1 MHVAIDIGG
10 TFTDAVAIDDYGIIK
25 TAKSSTTHEN
35 LTIGAINSL
44 KALKINFNQVSS
56 FVHGTTAGLNALLE
70 RRGGKVALI
79 TTKGFRDIYE
89 IGRANRPEIYN
100 FRYKRQKTLLNR
112 CDIFEIDERIGADGS
127 IIKSINKEKIIN
139 LLKESIKNKY
149 NSIAVCLLHSYRNPE
164 HEEEVY
170 SIINDEINDLPII
183 LSSHVSP
190 EWREYER
197 TSTTVVS
204 AYISPIIIK
213 YLTNLQNS
221 LKKEGI
227 NVPILIMQS
236 NGGVVSADVAKKNP
250 VQTLLSGPVG
260 GTIAGVTVFNDVK
273 YLSKNGL
280 ICMDMGGTSFDVS
293 IVIDGKAQIELDS
306 NIDGHDLL
314 APSVAIHTIGAGG
327 GSVTGFKSGKIN
339 VGPRSAGSNPGPI
352 CYDRGGTELTI
363 TDANLILGRISKK
376 LSFGNNVKLNYE
388 KTSAKMNELGK
399 KLKLSG
405 NQVAEGIIKIAD
417 GKMSNAIRELTVF
430 RGLDPR
436 DYALMAF
443 GGAGPLHTVALAE
456 ELEISTVVVPAN
468 AGVLSAWGML
478 QADYR
483 VDKSISFS
491 GLIGQLN
498 DNKIREEF
506 DRLCVK
512 SKSILAFNSETKFVH
527 EFNYSADL
535 RYLGQEYTLT
545 ISVDSLKNDW
555 QLKLRKDFDSAY
567 LIRFG
572 HCNEE
577 ETVELVNL
585 RVTLIMFKNKIN
597 KKNKIVKKSFTSK
610 TKFRYEKFWSLNQW
624 QDLPI
629 CNYEEIKLG
638 SKYEG
643 PLMVTDSSYTSYIPK
658 NWKLKLH
665 KQGHMILTKIKS

>member
-10 TFTDAVAIDDYGIIK
+10 TFTDAVAIDDNGVIK
-25 TAKSSTTHEN
+25 TAKASTTHDN
-35 LTIGAINSL
+35 LTVGAVNSL
-44 KALKINFNQVSS
+44 KALKINFDQVSS

-70 RRGGKVALI
+70 RKGGKVALI
-79 TTKGFRDIYE
+79 TTKGFKDIYE

-100 FRYKRQKTLLNR
+100 FKYKRQRTLLSR
-112 CDIFEIDERIGADGS
+112 SDIFEIDERIGPDGS
-127 IIKSINKEKIIN
+127 IIKSIKKEEITN

-149 NSIAVCLLHSYRNPE
+149 NSIAVCLLHSYKNPE
-164 HEEEVY
+164 HEEEIY
-170 SIINDEINDLPII
+170 STINNEISDIPVI

-204 AYISPIIIK
+204 AYTSPIIIK
-213 YLTNLQNS
+213 YLTNLQKS
-221 LKKEGI
+221 LKTEGI

-236 NGGVVSADVAKKNP
+236 NGGVVSAEFAKKNP

-260 GTIAGVTVFNDVK
+260 GTIAGVKIFNEIK
-273 YLSKNGL
+273 NLSKNGL

-293 IVIDGKAQIELDS
+293 IVIDGEAQIELDS

-314 APSVAIHTIGAGG
+314 SPSVAIHTIGAGG
-327 GSVTGFKSGKIN
+327 GSITDYKSGKIN
-339 VGPRSAGSNPGPI
+339 VGPRSAGSNPGPV
-352 CYDRGGTELTI
+352 CYNNGGTELTV
-363 TDANLILGRISKK
+363 TDADLVIGRISKK
-376 LSFGNNVKLNYE
+376 LSFGNNIKLDYENTSLKMKALGEKLN
-388 KTSAKMNELGK
+388 
-399 KLKLSG
+399 LSEHKI
-405 NQVAEGIIKIAD
+405 AEGIIKIAD
-417 GKMSNAIRELTVF
+417 GNMANAVRELTVF

-456 ELEISTVVVPAN
+456 ELEISTVIIPAN

-498 DNKIREEF
+498 NKHVREEL
-506 DRLCVK
+506 DQLSVK
-512 SKSILAFNSETKFVH
+512 CKSALALNSENNNVH
-527 EFNYSADL
+527 EYNFSADL

-545 ISVDSLKNDW
+545 IPIDSLKNDW
-555 QLKLRKDFDSAY
+555 QLRLRNDFDRAY

-572 HCNEE
+572 HCNDE

-585 RVTLIMFKNKIN
+585 RVTLVILKNK
-597 KKNKIVKKSFTSK
+597 KKKSYKNTVKDNTIFK
-610 TKFRYEKFWSLNQW
+610 YEKFWSSDKW
-624 QDLPI
+624 QDLAV

-638 SKYEG
+638 ASYEG
-643 PLMVTDSSYTSYIPK
+643 PLMVTDNNCTSYVPK
-658 NWKLKLH
+658 NWKLNLH
-665 KQGHMILTKIKS
+665 KQGHMILRKIKNS

>member
-10 TFTDAVAIDDYGIIK
+10 TFTDAVAIDDNGVIK
-25 TAKSSTTHEN
+25 TAKASTTHDN
-35 LTIGAINSL
+35 LTVGAVNSL
-44 KALKINFNQVSS
+44 KALKINFDQVSS

-70 RRGGKVALI
+70 RKGGKVALI
-79 TTKGFRDIYE
+79 TTKGFKDIYE

-100 FRYKRQKTLLNR
+100 FKYKRQKTLLSR
-112 CDIFEIDERIGADGS
+112 SDIFEIDERIGPDGS
-127 IIKSINKEKIIN
+127 IIMPIKKEEIIN

-149 NSIAVCLLHSYRNPE
+149 NSIAVCLLHSYKNPE
-164 HEEEVY
+164 HEEEIY
-170 SIINDEINDLPII
+170 TTINNEISDIPVI

-204 AYISPIIIK
+204 AYTSPIIIN

-221 LKKEGI
+221 LKTEGI

-236 NGGVVSADVAKKNP
+236 NGGVVSAEFAKKNP

-260 GTIAGVTVFNDVK
+260 GTIAGVKIFNEIK
-273 YLSKNGL
+273 NLSKNGL

-293 IVIDGKAQIELDS
+293 IVIDGEAQIELDS

-314 APSVAIHTIGAGG
+314 SPSVAIHTIGAGG
-327 GSVTGFKSGKIN
+327 GSITEFKSGKIN
-339 VGPRSAGSNPGPI
+339 VGPRSAGSNPGPV
-352 CYDRGGTELTI
+352 CYNNGGMELTV
-363 TDANLILGRISKK
+363 TDANLVIGRISKN
-376 LSFGNNVKLNYE
+376 LSFGNNIKLDYENASLKMKGLGEKLNLSE
-388 KTSAKMNELGK
+388 FKT
-399 KLKLSG
+399 
-405 NQVAEGIIKIAD
+405 AEGIIKIAD
-417 GKMSNAIRELTVF
+417 GNMANAVRELTVF

-456 ELEISTVVVPAN
+456 ELEISTVIIPAN

-498 DNKIREEF
+498 NKYVREEL
-506 DRLCVK
+506 DQLSVK
-512 SKSILAFNSETKFVH
+512 CKSTLALSSENNNVH
-527 EFNYSADL
+527 EYNFSADL

-545 ISVDSLKNDW
+545 IPIDSLKNDW
-555 QLKLRKDFDSAY
+555 QLRLRNDFDRAY

-585 RVTLIMFKNKIN
+585 RVTLVILKN
-597 KKNKIVKKSFTSK
+597 KKNKSYKNTVKDNTIFK
-610 TKFRYEKFWSLNQW
+610 YEKFWSSDKW
-624 QDLPI
+624 QDLAV
-629 CNYEEIKLG
+629 CNYDEIKLG
-638 SKYEG
+638 GSYEG
-643 PLMVTDSSYTSYIPK
+643 PLMVTDNNCTSYVPN
-658 NWKLKLH
+658 NWKLNLH
-665 KQGHMILTKIKS
+665 KQGHMILRKIKNS

>member
-1 MHVAIDIGG
+1 
-10 TFTDAVAIDDYGIIK
+10 
-25 TAKSSTTHEN
+25 
-35 LTIGAINSL
+35 
-44 KALKINFNQVSS
+44 
-56 FVHGTTAGLNALLE
+56 
-70 RRGGKVALI
+70 
-79 TTKGFRDIYE
+79 
-89 IGRANRPEIYN
+89 
-100 FRYKRQKTLLNR
+100 
-112 CDIFEIDERIGADGS
+112 
-127 IIKSINKEKIIN
+127 
-139 LLKESIKNKY
+139 
-149 NSIAVCLLHSYRNPE
+149 
-164 HEEEVY
+164 
-170 SIINDEINDLPII
+170 
-183 LSSHVSP
+183 
-190 EWREYER
+190 
-197 TSTTVVS
+197 
-204 AYISPIIIK
+204 
-213 YLTNLQNS
+213 
-221 LKKEGI
+221 
-227 NVPILIMQS
+227 MQS

-260 GTIAGVTVFNDVK
+260 GTIAGVTVFNDLK
-273 YLSKNGL
+273 DLSKNGL

-327 GSVTGFKSGKIN
+327 GSVTEFKSGKIN
-339 VGPRSAGSNPGPI
+339 VGPRSASSNPGPI
-352 CYDRGGTELTI
+352 CYDHGGTEITI
-363 TDANLILGRISKK
+363 TDANLVLGRISKK
-376 LSFGNNVKLNYE
+376 LSFGNDIKLNYE
-388 KTSAKMNELGK
+388 ETSSKMNELGE

-417 GKMSNAIRELTVF
+417 GNMSNAIRELTVF

-456 ELEISTVVVPAN
+456 ELGISTVIVPAN

-506 DRLCVK
+506 DRLCAK
-512 SKSILAFNSETKFVH
+512 SKSMLAFNSETKFVH

-555 QLKLRKDFDSAY
+555 QLKLRSDFDSAY

-585 RVTLIMFKNKIN
+585 RVTLIMIKNKI
-597 KKNKIVKKSFTSK
+597 NKIVKKSFPSN

-629 CNYEEIKLG
+629 CNYEEIKLD

-643 PLMVTDSSYTSYIPK
+643 PLMVTDSSCTTYIPK

-665 KQGHMILTKIKS
+665 NQGHLILTKINS